1 MNINPGCNK
10 GKHSLK
16 IKFREQTKCIDIQI
30 IKLDNFK
37 DIIFSKE
44 IMLKIDVEGFEKEV
58 IQGAVEILN
67 AKQNSIIIAELLNET
82 NGKVICE
89 EIVELL
95 KKNNFLSIYK
105 INNSVLAEKVN
116 NYQGSGDYIFLKGS
130 RTVKF
135 FNKF

>member
-1 MNINPGCNK
+1 
-10 GKHSLK
+10 
-16 IKFREQTKCIDIQI
+16 
-30 IKLDNFK
+30 
-37 DIIFSKE
+37 
-44 IMLKIDVEGFEKEV
+44 
-58 IQGAVEILN
+58 
-67 AKQNSIIIAELLNET
+67 
-82 NGKVICE
+82 
-89 EIVELL
+89 L